1 MWFFFSPNIIY
12 GEDSLD
18 FIENIVGDKCYI
30 ITDKT
35 IEELG
40 YLKIL
45 TDKLEKLGKKF
56 QVFDEVIP
64 DPREDG
70 VIKAREKCISYSPDL
85 IIGLGGGSVI
95 DTAKTLWALY
105 EFQDFT
111 IDDIHLF
118 RSDMYEMGKKAK
130 FIAIPTTSG
139 TGSEATNGT
148 IISRLED
155 GIWKKFIFAHRGITP
170 TYAIVDPIFPKGMP
184 QDLTINT
191 AFDALSHA
199 IEGMVSNWKNEFSN
213 GIGLKAIDLIF
224 KYLPIICKDNENM
237 EARDYLHQAATMA
250 GLAFSNSQVHIGH
263 GMGHAWGAVFHTHHG
278 KTVGVLLPY
287 ITQFCLNN
295 PDKDDDTVEICSK
308 IAKQLGWAKWD
319 YDDKTAAF
327 KVIDKIKELQN
338 TVGFPTKLKDTD
350 ITREELDNNI
360 EMLVACCFED
370 ATTVMTPRGIT
381 DEYYRK
387 IYDYAFEGKD
397 IDF

>member
-1 MWFFFSPNIIY
+1 MWYFYSPNIIY

-18 FIENIVGDKCYI
+18 FIENIKGNKCYI
-30 ITDKT
+30 VTDKI

-45 TDKLEKLGKKF
+45 TEKLEKFGKKF
-56 QVFDEVIP
+56 QVFNEVVP
-64 DPREDG
+64 DPKEDG
-70 VIKAREKCISYSPDL
+70 VLKAREQCIDYSPDL
-85 IIGLGGGSVI
+85 IIALGGGSVI
-95 DTAKTLWALY
+95 DTAKTAWVLY
-105 EFQDFT
+105 EFPELN
-111 IDDIHLF
+111 IGDIHLF
-118 RSDMYEMGKKAK
+118 RSDLYETGKKAK

-155 GIWKKFIFAHRGITP
+155 DIWKKFIYAHRGITP

-184 QDLTINT
+184 PQLTVDT

-213 GIGLKAIDLIF
+213 GMGLKAIELIF
-224 KYLPIICKDNENM
+224 KYLPIVYKDGKNM

-263 GMGHAWGAVFHTHHG
+263 GMGHSWGAVFHTHHG
-278 KTVGVLLPY
+278 RTVGILLPY
-287 ITQFCLNN
+287 VSQFCLNN
-295 PDKDDDTVEICSK
+295 PDKDDDTLEIYSK

-319 YDDKTAAF
+319 DDDKKAAF
-327 KVIDKIKELQN
+327 KALDKIKELQKKVN
-338 TVGFPTKLKDTD
+338 FPSKLQDLGVSKTD
-350 ITREELDNNI
+350 FENNI
-360 EMLVACCFED
+360 EMLVACCFQD
-370 ATTVMTPRGIT
+370 ATSVMTPRSIT

-387 IYDYAFEGKD
+387 IYYYAYEGKD

>member
-1 MWFFFSPNIIY
+1 MWFFTSPNIIY

-18 FIENIVGDKCYI
+18 FIQNIKGKKCYI
-30 ITDKT
+30 VTDKI

-45 TDKLEKLGKKF
+45 TEKLEKFGKDF
-56 QVFDEVIP
+56 QVFNEVIP

-70 VIKAREKCISYSPDL
+70 VLKAREQFIAYSPDL
-85 IIGLGGGSVI
+85 IIALGGGSVI
-95 DTAKTLWALY
+95 DTGKTAWVLY
-105 EFQDFT
+105 EFPELN
-111 IDDIHLF
+111 IGDIHLF
-118 RSDMYEMGKKAK
+118 RSDLYETGKKAK
-130 FIAIPTTSG
+130 FVAIPTTSG

-155 GIWKKFIFAHRGITP
+155 GIWKKFIYAHRGITP

-184 QDLTINT
+184 RELTINT

-224 KYLPIICKDNENM
+224 KYLPIICKDSNNM

-278 KTVGVLLPY
+278 RIVGVLLPY

-295 PDKDDDTVEICSK
+295 PDKESDTLGICSK
-308 IAKQLGWAKWD
+308 MAKQLGWAKWD
-319 YDDKTAAF
+319 DDNKNAAF

-338 TVGFPTKLKDTD
+338 EVAFPTKLKDME
-350 ITREELDNNI
+350 ITREELENNI

-370 ATTVMTPRGIT
+370 ATAVMTPRAIT

>member
-1 MWFFFSPNIIY
+1 MWYFYSPNIIY
-12 GEDSLD
+12 GEDSLG
-18 FIENIVGDKCYI
+18 FIENIKGNKCYI
-30 ITDKT
+30 ITDKN

-45 TDKLEKLGKKF
+45 TEKLEKFGKDF
-56 QVFDEVIP
+56 QVFNEVIP
-64 DPREDG
+64 DPREEG
-70 VIKAREKCISYSPDL
+70 VLKARKQCNVYSPD
-85 IIGLGGGSVI
+85 IIIALGGGSVI
-95 DTAKTLWALY
+95 DTAKTAWVLY
-105 EFQDFT
+105 EFPELN
-111 IDDIHLF
+111 IGDIHLF
-118 RSDMYEMGKKAK
+118 RSDLYETGKKAK

-155 GIWKKFIFAHRGITP
+155 DIWKKFIYAHRGITP

-184 QDLTINT
+184 LQLTVDT

-213 GIGLKAIDLIF
+213 AMGLKAIELIF
-224 KYLPIICKDNENM
+224 KYLPIVYKDGKNM

-263 GMGHAWGAVFHTHHG
+263 GMGHSWGAVFHTHHG
-278 KTVGVLLPY
+278 RTVGILLPY
-287 ITQFCLNN
+287 VSQFCLNN
-295 PDKDDDTVEICSK
+295 PDKDDDTLEIYSK

-319 YDDKTAAF
+319 DDDKKAAF
-327 KVIDKIKELQN
+327 KAVDKIKELQKK
-338 TVGFPTKLKDTD
+338 VDFPSKLQDLGVSKTD
-350 ITREELDNNI
+350 FENNI
-360 EMLVACCFED
+360 EMLVTCCFQD
-370 ATTVMTPRGIT
+370 ATSVMTPRSIT

-387 IYDYAFEGKD
+387 IYYYAYEGKD

>member
-1 MWFFFSPNIIY
+1 MWYFYSPNIIY
-12 GEDSLD
+12 GEDSLG
-18 FIENIVGDKCYI
+18 FIENIKGNKCYI
-30 ITDKT
+30 ITDKN

-45 TDKLEKLGKKF
+45 TEKLEKFGKDF
-56 QVFDEVIP
+56 QVFNEVIP
-64 DPREDG
+64 DPREEG
-70 VIKAREKCISYSPDL
+70 VLKARKQCNVYSPD
-85 IIGLGGGSVI
+85 IIIALGGGSVI
-95 DTAKTLWALY
+95 DTAKTAWVLY
-105 EFQDFT
+105 EFPELN
-111 IDDIHLF
+111 IGDIHLF
-118 RSDMYEMGKKAK
+118 RSDLYETGKKAK

-155 GIWKKFIFAHRGITP
+155 DIWKKFIYAHRGITP

-184 QDLTINT
+184 PQLTVDT

-213 GIGLKAIDLIF
+213 AMGLKAIELIF
-224 KYLPIICKDNENM
+224 KYLPIVYKDGKNM

-263 GMGHAWGAVFHTHHG
+263 GMGHSWGAVFHTHHG
-278 KTVGVLLPY
+278 RTVGILLPY
-287 ITQFCLNN
+287 VSQFCLNN
-295 PDKDDDTVEICSK
+295 PDKDDDTLEIYSK

-319 YDDKTAAF
+319 DDDKKAAF
-327 KVIDKIKELQN
+327 KAVDKIKELQKK
-338 TVGFPTKLKDTD
+338 VDFPSKLQDLGVSKTD
-350 ITREELDNNI
+350 FENNI
-360 EMLVACCFED
+360 EMLVTCCFQD
-370 ATTVMTPRGIT
+370 ATSVMTPRSIT

-387 IYDYAFEGKD
+387 IYYYAYEGKD

>member
-1 MWFFFSPNIIY
+1 MWYFYSPNIIY
-12 GEDSLD
+12 GEDSLG
-18 FIENIVGDKCYI
+18 FIENIKGNKCYI
-30 ITDKT
+30 ITDKN

-45 TDKLEKLGKKF
+45 TEKLEKFGKDF
-56 QVFDEVIP
+56 QVFNEVIP
-64 DPREDG
+64 DPREEG
-70 VIKAREKCISYSPDL
+70 VSKARKQCNVYSPD
-85 IIGLGGGSVI
+85 IIIALGGGSVI
-95 DTAKTLWALY
+95 DTAKTAWVLY
-105 EFQDFT
+105 EFPELN
-111 IDDIHLF
+111 IGDIHLF
-118 RSDMYEMGKKAK
+118 RSDLYETGKKAK

-155 GIWKKFIFAHRGITP
+155 DIWKKFIYAHRGITP

-184 QDLTINT
+184 PQLTVDT

-213 GIGLKAIDLIF
+213 AMGLKAIELIF
-224 KYLPIICKDNENM
+224 KYLPIVYKDGKNM

-263 GMGHAWGAVFHTHHG
+263 GMGHSWGAVFHTHHG
-278 KTVGVLLPY
+278 RTVGILLPY
-287 ITQFCLNN
+287 VSQFCLNN
-295 PDKDDDTVEICSK
+295 PDKDDDTLEIYSK

-319 YDDKTAAF
+319 GDDKKAAF
-327 KVIDKIKELQN
+327 KAVDKIKELQKK
-338 TVGFPTKLKDTD
+338 VDFPSKLQDLGVSKTD
-350 ITREELDNNI
+350 FENNI
-360 EMLVACCFED
+360 EMLVACCFQD
-370 ATTVMTPRGIT
+370 ATSVMTPRSIT

-387 IYDYAFEGKD
+387 IYYYAYEGKD

>member
-1 MWFFFSPNIIY
+1 MWYFYSPNIIY

-18 FIENIVGDKCYI
+18 FIENIKGNKCYI
-30 ITDKT
+30 ITDKN

-45 TDKLEKLGKKF
+45 TEKLEKFGKDF
-56 QVFDEVIP
+56 QVFNEVIP
-64 DPREDG
+64 DPREEG
-70 VIKAREKCISYSPDL
+70 VLKAREQCNVYSPDL
-85 IIGLGGGSVI
+85 IIALGGGSVI
-95 DTAKTLWALY
+95 DTAKTAWVLY
-105 EFQDFT
+105 EFPELN
-111 IDDIHLF
+111 IGDIHLF
-118 RSDMYEMGKKAK
+118 RSDLYETGKKAK

-155 GIWKKFIFAHRGITP
+155 GIWKKFIYAHRGITP

-184 QDLTINT
+184 PQLTVDT

-213 GIGLKAIDLIF
+213 AMGLKAIELIF
-224 KYLPIICKDNENM
+224 KYLPIVYKDGKNM

-263 GMGHAWGAVFHTHHG
+263 GMGHSWGAVFHTHHG
-278 KTVGVLLPY
+278 RTVGILLPY
-287 ITQFCLNN
+287 VSQFCLNN
-295 PDKDDDTVEICSK
+295 PDKDDDTLEIYSK
-308 IAKQLGWAKWD
+308 IVKQLGWAKWD
-319 YDDKTAAF
+319 DNDKKAAF
-327 KVIDKIKELQN
+327 KAVDKIKELQKK
-338 TVGFPTKLKDTD
+338 VDFPSKLQDLGVSKTD
-350 ITREELDNNI
+350 FENNI
-360 EMLVACCFED
+360 EMLVACCFQD
-370 ATTVMTPRGIT
+370 ATSVMTPRSIT

-387 IYDYAFEGKD
+387 IYYYAYEGKD

>member
-1 MWFFFSPNIIY
+1 MWYFYSPNIIY

-18 FIENIVGDKCYI
+18 FIQNIKGNKCFI
-30 ITDKT
+30 VTDKN
-35 IEELG
+35 IEKLG

-45 TDKLEKLGKKF
+45 TEKLEKFGKKF
-56 QVFDEVIP
+56 QVFNEVIP
-64 DPREDG
+64 DPREQG
-70 VIKAREKCISYSPDL
+70 VLKAREQCNFYSPDL
-85 IIGLGGGSVI
+85 IIALGGGSVI
-95 DTAKTLWALY
+95 DTGKTTWVLY
-105 EFQDFT
+105 EFPELN

-118 RSDMYEMGKKAK
+118 RSDLYETGKKAK

-155 GIWKKFIFAHRGITP
+155 DIWKKFIYAHRGITP

-184 QDLTINT
+184 PNLTVDT

-213 GIGLKAIDLIF
+213 AMGLKAIELIF
-224 KYLPIICKDNENM
+224 KYLPIVYKDGKNL

-263 GMGHAWGAVFHTHHG
+263 GMGHSWGAVFHTHHG
-278 KTVGVLLPY
+278 KTVGILLPY
-287 ITQFCLNN
+287 ISQFCLNN
-295 PDKDDDTVEICSK
+295 PDKDDETLEIYSK
-308 IAKQLGWAKWD
+308 IAKQLGWTKWD
-319 YDDKTAAF
+319 EDNKKAAF
-327 KVIDKIKELQN
+327 KAVDKIKELQK
-338 TVGFPTKLKDTD
+338 TVDFPAKLQDLGVSRTD
-350 ITREELDNNI
+350 FENNI
-360 EMLVACCFED
+360 DMLVACCFQD
-370 ATTVMTPRGIT
+370 ATSVMTPRSIT

-387 IYDYAFEGKD
+387 IYYYAYEGKD